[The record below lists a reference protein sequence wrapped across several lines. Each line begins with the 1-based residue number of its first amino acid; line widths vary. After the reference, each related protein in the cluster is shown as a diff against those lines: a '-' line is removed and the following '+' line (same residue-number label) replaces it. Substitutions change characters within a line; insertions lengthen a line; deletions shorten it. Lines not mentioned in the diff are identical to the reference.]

1 MNLPWDVNRVYLI
14 RTSYAKSGK
23 MKCFIRECQAG
34 KKDTMTEM
42 RSLKIIV
49 GMSKL

>member
-1 MNLPWDVNRVYLI
+1 MNLPWDVKGVYLI
-14 RTSYAKSGK
+14 RTSYAKSEK
-23 MKCFIRECQAG
+23 MKSFVRECQTG

>member
-1 MNLPWDVNRVYLI
+1 MNLPWDVKGVYLI

-23 MKCFIRECQAG
+23 MKYFIREYQTG

-42 RSLKIIV
+42 RLLKITV